1 MIATVF
7 YCWLLTPS
15 LVQDVSG
22 KLGGGAKPPKTKS
35 KSKGEQINAT
45 FVIITPQKV
54 GLVLYQP
61 LGAMFDES
69 MIW

>member
-1 MIATVF
+1 M
-7 YCWLLTPS
+7 
-15 LVQDVSG
+15 SG

-69 MIW
+69 MI